1 MGGFEIVYSPAI
13 LALNT
18 FEAIDVLN
26 ILGNSITLAVLFF
39 LLLIYILYLLKLE
52 GGLRKGSVYLAFIAT
67 FLLFVFVLIK
77 NINDPINDM
86 ENYKLVRNYDKAK
99 KITGVLSDINTK
111 ILPWPGSRLQ
121 SDFFL
126 KVANFNIGGSEFI
139 VNKQVGWKVA
149 QKREMPLCYTGDIR
163 KLLSPYIG
171 QEIKMTYYRFI
182 SSDHPTDDSRNV
194 CIVDLAVKQNKN
206 KNRHI

>member
-1 MGGFEIVYSPAI
+1 MGDFETVYSPAI

-18 FEAIDVLN
+18 VEVVQLLFLKAFLLSVTL
-26 ILGNSITLAVLFF
+26 SIVLFF
-39 LLLIYILYLLKLE
+39 SLLYMIYRLKLE
-52 GGLRKGSVYLAFIAT
+52 GGLRKGSVYLTFIAT

-99 KITGVLSDINTK
+99 KITGVLSDINTTV
-111 ILPWPGSRLQ
+111 LPWPGSRLQ

-126 KVANFNIGGSEFI
+126 KVANFNIGSSEFI

-149 QKREMPLCYTGDIR
+149 QKREMPLCYTGDIH

-171 QEIKMTYYRFI
+171 QEVKISYYRFI
-182 SSDHPTDDSRNV
+182 SNDHPTDDSRNV
-194 CIVDLAVKQNKN
+194 CIVDLAVKHN
-206 KNRHI
+206 